1 MESGEHSQLEFIIAL
16 ITRELITRGC
26 NPPEIVDISD
36 MDEGTE
42 VIHITLSSHNHK
54 ALKQVASVHG
64 TTVETVAR
72 SIINANA
79 AFLHSRAE
87 KGS

>member
-54 ALKQVASVHG
+54 ALKQVAAVYG